1 MEDLVGL
8 ALIAIGVAI
17 ALWLLF
23 SIVHI
28 VREYERLVVFFFGRL
43 RGRAA
48 RASCSSS
55 RSCSRP

>member
-1 MEDLVGL
+1 MEDLTGL
-8 ALIAIGVAI
+8 IVVIVIALLG
-17 ALWLLF
+17 LWLLF

-43 RGRAA
+43 KGHGD

-55 RSCSRP
+55 RSCSRR